1 MTPAQVVPLV
11 LFTVQFF
18 LWHVGLY
25 TAPVALSLAHI
36 LCSSPICNAHS
47 KHYNIFLFKISFF
60 IGFTLKPAILSDTD
74 TVMTT
79 LHFCLFCLFCSHEH
93 LSLLLSSHGCFHVP
107 CFFLET
113 FPGSCLGGPL
123 FLFFHTT
130 CLTLTM
136 SDRCGGSDLTG
147 QALPLGWGG
156 TCSSYKRLGPSVLW
170 PACPSKSFG
179 TFLTHFWCLQRIRS
193 TFWSFERSFRS
204 TYTVSGLMR
213 SGKSSRFLRMSRFRS
228 SKFHF

>member
-1 MTPAQVVPLV
+1 MTPAQVIPLV

-36 LCSSPICNAHS
+36 LCSSPICSAHS
-47 KHYNIFLFKISFF
+47 KHYNIFLFKIYFF
-60 IGFTLKPAILSDTD
+60 IGFTLKPAILSNTD

-107 CFFLET
+107 CFFLEH
-113 FPGSCLGGPL
+113 FQVVVWAAP
-123 FLFFHTT
+123 FFCFFTQHVS
-130 CLTLTM
+130 LWQW

-156 TCSSYKRLGPSVLW
+156 TCYLVPLIQSQFTMVGIKSQKIRSVSALASL
-170 PACPSKSFG
+170 PKQVLRDIFDTVDVCNESDQSFG
-179 TFLTHFWCLQRIRS
+179 LLKEVFGALIL
-193 TFWSFERSFRS
+193 
-204 TYTVSGLMR
+204 
-213 SGKSSRFLRMSRFRS
+213 
-228 SKFHF
+228 

>member
-1 MTPAQVVPLV
+1 MTLAQVVPLV

-18 LWHVGLY
+18 LWNVGLY

-47 KHYNIFLFKISFF
+47 KHYNIFLSKISFF
-60 IGFTLKPAILSDTD
+60 IGFTLKPAILSDTE
-74 TVMTT
+74 TVMTM

-123 FLFFHTT
+123 LSFFHTT
-130 CLTLTM
+130 YLTLTM
-136 SDRCGGSDLTG
+136 VR
-147 QALPLGWGG
+147 PLRW
-156 TCSSYKRLGPSVLW
+156 
-170 PACPSKSFG
+170 
-179 TFLTHFWCLQRIRS
+179 QRPH
-193 TFWSFERSFRS
+193 
-204 TYTVSGLMR
+204 
-213 SGKSSRFLRMSRFRS
+213 RS
-228 SKFHF
+228 SFAPRMRRNMLSGSAHPVAVHRGGNQVTKD